1 MIKLLRAITIV
12 LVVPFVCLSS
22 ALASDY
28 PSKPVKIIV
37 PFPAGGAADTMM
49 RRLAQKMSEDMH
61 GVFIID
67 NRGGANGIIGMEL
80 GAHAA
85 PDGYTLVLGS
95 TSSMPMNAAINPN
108 LPFDPVKDFAPI
120 SCFSYSPLILVVNP
134 SVPAQTVAEYI
145 ALAKQKP
152 GQISYASFGVGS
164 TAHFA
169 GELFSQMAGIKL
181 FHVPYSGSAGS
192 TVDLLSGHVMSGFDT
207 MQNSTPYIRS
217 GMFRP
222 LGIAALKRSTILS
235 DVPTISES
243 GLPGFEIGSTF
254 GLLAPA
260 DTPRDILMKLHD
272 AMARVLVLPEII
284 DYMASVGTEPYG
296 NTPEQQYASWIRSE
310 MLRWADVA
318 RRADMH
324 V

>member
-49 RRLAQKMSEDMH
+49 RRLAQKMGEAMH
-61 GVFIID
+61 SVFIID

-95 TSSMPMNAAINPN
+95 TSSMPMNAAIHPD

-134 SVPAQTVAEYI
+134 SVPAKTVAEYI

-152 GQISYASFGVGS
+152 GQISYFSFGIGS

-169 GELFSQMAGIKL
+169 MELFSQKAGIRL
-181 FHVPYSGSAGS
+181 LHVPYSGSATS

-207 MQNSTPYIRS
+207 MENSTHYIQE
-217 GMFRP
+217 GMLRP
-222 LGIAALKRSTILS
+222 LGVAALKRSTILP

-260 DTPRDILMKLHD
+260 NTPRDIVMKLHNS
-272 AMARVLVLPEII
+272 MARVLALPEIV
-284 DYMASVGTEPYG
+284 DYMASVGTEPDS
-296 NTPEQQYASWIRSE
+296 NTPEEFASWIRTQ
-310 MLRWADVA
+310 MLKWADVA
-318 RRADMH
+318 RRANMH
-324 V
+324 VE